1 MAFAKTRT
9 PPALGE
15 RCSETISQALEA
27 WLAEM
32 QNDPTA
38 AVKQET
44 VKGHRLYAR
53 AFIEH
58 CGAVPLANVTRQMAS
73 DFLARIAAGG

>member
-1 MAFAKTRT
+1 VPSVEPGA
-9 PPALGE
+9 
-15 RCSETISQALEA
+15 ETISQAAEA

-44 VKGHRLYAR
+44 VKGHRLFVR
-53 AFIEH
+53 AFVEH
-58 CGAVPLANVTRQMAS
+58 CGDVPLTSVTRAMAS
-73 DFLARIAAGG
+73 DFLTKIAAGGGRIER

>member
-1 MAFAKTRT
+1 
-9 PPALGE
+9 
-15 RCSETISQALEA
+15 
-27 WLAEM
+27 M